1 MEIVYDGTGTRVLLR
16 KDDGEEVD
24 LLKLEGALTLAQKS
38 REHNRGRVVVLED
51 RLERIRKI
59 LAEDGGLS
67 ERLYTA
73 AEVGDL
79 QASEAELV
87 AAPLRRRVA
96 YLETELERYRKA
108 HVCTDSCKPNAHVAF
123 TGSQIVKELETELAN
138 ERQEIERLERENEDA
153 DRRINALTGQ
163 VRGYDHDRHTERD
176 RADQN
181 KAWAER
187 AEANGARLSAAL
199 VQAEKDRDSAR
210 RRVAELEAQLSRS
223 IDRENKLEADAAEE
237 KTIHSQSIAAR
248 DHLLEAATRRISL
261 AREALDRPMVVGAR
275 NEIVTSK
282 GAILADAIAEAL
294 RVLDA

>member
-87 AAPLRRRVA
+87 AEPLR
-96 YLETELERYRKA
+96 T
-108 HVCTDSCKPNAHVAF
+108 
-123 TGSQIVKELETELAN
+123 
-138 ERQEIERLERENEDA
+138 
-153 DRRINALTGQ
+153 RINALENR
-163 VRGYDHDRHTERD
+163 VRNLDHDRHTERD

-223 IDRENKLEADAAEE
+223 IDRENKLETDAAEE

>member
-1 MEIVYDGTGTRVLLR
+1 MEIVYDESGTRVLLR
-16 KDDGEEVD
+16 KDDGSEVD

-38 REHNRGRVVVLED
+38 REFNRRRVVVLESK
-51 RLERIRKI
+51 LERVAAI
-59 LAEDGGLS
+59 LAEGKASGEDEFLSVPEIEEKLAGLG

-96 YLETELERYRKA
+96 E
-108 HVCTDSCKPNAHVAF
+108 
-123 TGSQIVKELETELAN
+123 
-138 ERQEIERLERENEDA
+138 LERENADA

-163 VRGYDHDRHTERD
+163 VQGYDHDRHTERD

-181 KAWAER
+181 RAWAER
-187 AEANGARLSAAL
+187 AEANGVKLSATL

-210 RRVAELEAQLSRS
+210 RRVAELEAQLARS
-223 IDRENKLEADAAEE
+223 VDRENKLEADAAEE
-237 KTIHSQSIAAR
+237 KTLHSQSIAAR
-248 DHLLEAATRRISL
+248 DHLLEAATRRVSAAVEIL
-261 AREALDRPMVVGAR
+261 NRPMVVGAR

-282 GAILADAIAEAL
+282 GAILADAIGNAL